1 MVMGGLHG
9 KLPPSDLRDLCN
21 RTSFDEKELKTWH
34 EKFKKEYPSGSIT
47 KQDFIKLYRGFYKSG
62 DAKKFSEHV
71 FRVFDAN
78 NDGKIGKLPVYSQ
91 QSTSYIGAVLDHP
104 IDVLY

>member
-1 MVMGGLHG
+1 MENLFSVHFSNYVIMGGQHG

-21 RTSFDEKELKTWH
+21 QTSFDEKELKTWH
-34 EKFKKEYPSGSIT
+34 DNFKKEYPSGCIS
-47 KQDFIKLYRGFYKSG
+47 KQDFVKLYRGFYTSG

-78 NDGKIGKLPVYSQ
+78 NDGKIGNHVHL
-91 QSTSYIGAVLDHP
+91 
-104 IDVLY
+104 